1 MGHLLMS
8 VPCGLG
14 ITCTRQPDERVR
26 LRGADGKAL
35 QGYGTRQFWLKVGAL
50 KKQCEF
56 YVTDVAKVI
65 LRVSSLCKS
74 GTEAHINR
82 QLLLGGYD
90 EDCEPLVQ
98 HHGVCFVKIQT
109 VIGATI
115 KKREVNVAVEDVVVV
130 ASGEL
135 KKNGVQSSWLRFKCN
150 PLLQT
155 QMQTENHPDTGPW
168 AKATPVPCDPSEIE
182 KDEHSLIRIP
192 CHGAKYASEE
202 KNKQNHTE

>member
-35 QGYGTRQFWLKVGAL
+35 QGDGTRQFWLKVGAL

-115 KKREVNVAVEDVVVV
+115 KKRDVNGSVEGCDGSISRDAEERNGQHMCKMYVQLVAEDQV
-130 ASGEL
+130 ANETFRVQGE
-135 KKNGVQSSWLRFKCN
+135 SDSC
-150 PLLQT
+150 T
-155 QMQTENHPDTGPW
+155 T
-168 AKATPVPCDPSEIE
+168 
-182 KDEHSLIRIP
+182 
-192 CHGAKYASEE
+192 
-202 KNKQNHTE
+202 